1 MLTAL
6 QIAMGAQLILVADR
20 VPELKYEPSCRAAI
34 QADRTTTGSRN
45 ENACLQDEKAAKAK
59 LREEWAKFSG
69 DQKGHCL
76 RLQNAGGMPSY
87 VELLTCV
94 EMGIAVRDLNA
105 QQTVRKRNGS
115 GTETTGQSPAEAVP
129 PR

>member
-45 ENACLQDEKAAKAK
+45 EYACLQDEKAAKAK
-59 LREEWAKFSG
+59 LREEWAQFSG

-94 EMGIAVRDLNA
+94 EMGKAVRDLNA
-105 QQTVRKRNGS
+105 QQTVQKRNGS
-115 GTETTGQSPAEAVP
+115 GTETMGQSPAEAVP